1 MTKDVHP
8 IIKADIEKMIRIK
21 KKDNTEEL
29 FRVICD
35 CYEAIY
41 SNPLSERERF
51 ESMCETI
58 TRMQMAS
65 TALYEDDLAGRCR
78 ELLDAISTYRNAYY
92 ALMSATRDY
101 FDSPE

>member
-1 MTKDVHP
+1 MTLDER
-8 IIKADIEKMIRIK
+8 IIKSDIEDMIRMK
-21 KKDNTEEL
+21 KGDNAEEL
-29 FRVICD
+29 FHVIRD
-35 CYEAIY
+35 CYDALY
-41 SNPLSERERF
+41 SKPSSERERL

-78 ELLDAISTYRNAYY
+78 ELLDAIGTYRNAYY
-92 ALMSATRDY
+92 ALMSATHDY